1 MAKEILDD
9 FDWQKGD
16 NTNESLPTPR
26 DESSVVMLKSFTTE
40 EEAQVCAAALKS
52 EGIDAH
58 VITSTTGVMTPFAY
72 GNIRLFVAES
82 QEEEALIIIRR
93 LDAISDVY
101 DNPKVSS
108 ERIFAIIAIGIF
120 IIGFFIYLLQR
131 AIYGL

>member
-16 NTNESLPTPR
+16 NTDESLTTPR

-120 IIGFFIYLLQR
+120 IIGFFIYLLQW